1 MTTTSQVL
9 DFYRRQ
15 SGMSDPGAH
24 AARLAALPEDL
35 PELATGLQGLILH
48 EHWSGAY
55 GQVLGDER
63 RGEVHLRDVPAM
75 IDRMLAHDA
84 RPLSEARPLDTR
96 LIGNCRDYTLF
107 TVAALRARDV
117 PARSRC
123 GFGAYFDPRQ
133 KVDHW
138 VAEYWDDARGRWIM
152 ADAQIDA
159 FQAERIHPDFDLLDV
174 PPDRFIVAGAA
185 WRACRAGQ
193 ADPNTFGIMD
203 MTGWWF
209 LAGNLVRDA
218 AALAGR
224 EMLPWDCWG
233 AMPGPGD
240 AIGEA
245 RLAWFD
251 RLAELTADPDANLDT
266 LIALNRDDERQA
278 VPPVVFNAVRQRPE
292 TV

>member
-1 MTTTSQVL
+1 MTTTNDVL

-15 SGMSDPGAH
+15 SRMSDPGAH
-24 AARLAALPEDL
+24 AARLAALPDDL
-35 PELATGLQGLILH
+35 TGLSAALQGLILH

-55 GQVLGDER
+55 GQVLSDER

-75 IDRMLAHDA
+75 IDQILARDTRTLGET
-84 RPLSEARPLDTR
+84 RPLENR

-107 TVAALRARDV
+107 TVAALRARGV

-123 GFGAYFDPRQ
+123 GFATYFDPRQ

-138 VAEYWDDARGRWIM
+138 VAEYWDGGRWVM
-152 ADAQIDA
+152 ADVQIDS
-159 FQAERIHPDFDLLDV
+159 FQAERIHPDFNLLDV
-174 PPDRFIVAGAA
+174 PPDRFLVAGAA
-185 WRACRAGQ
+185 WRACRAGE
-193 ADPNTFGIMD
+193 ADPNTFGIMA

-233 AMPGPGD
+233 AMPEPGD
-240 AIGEA
+240 AIAEA
-245 RLAWFD
+245 SLAWFD
-251 RLAELTADPDANLDT
+251 RLAELTADPDANFDT

-292 TV
+292 EI